1 MPENKV
7 SSFGLKVFFL
17 LSAHFTMASPLV
29 RPDNQCISLT
39 IWPNIPRWQRTVCC
53 LLLSSARRNS
63 SRWKAHYL
71 FSIFFPFWNFYYSL
85 QCYANFGCVA
95 KWPSHTYADLPHII
109 FHHRLCQEA
118 GYSSLGPH
126 CVSILNVIILN
137 FLNFTHS
144 SQPNTNVTFSEI
156 FSKLKTALL
165 QTSQIFYPSM

>member
-7 SSFGLKVFFL
+7 SSFGLKVFFI
-17 LSAHFTMASPLV
+17 LSAHFTTASPLV

-118 GYSSLGPH
+118 GCSSLGT
-126 CVSILNVIILN
+126 SLRI
-137 FLNFTHS
+137 HS
-144 SQPNTNVTFSEI
+144 KCHYSQ
-156 FSKLKTALL
+156 FSKFYSLFTTQRKCDLL
-165 QTSQIFYPSM
+165 WDIL